1 MESCARFR
9 AIKEYAISI
18 LNGLQTCRRM
28 RSLPTLISLLI
39 ASFVVCM
46 NLATGRPVQMHVR
59 GSDHE
64 REAGHYVSHGP
75 YVFDAGTPPPG
86 VDADL
91 YHRLVQRAWDLAFD
105 QVMGSFDILSAI
117 EHSNEFENKV
127 SPELLNLL
135 RPVAQKAVREAARQ
149 ISTSHEKRSSSS
161 EPFMDVSPTEDR
173 YLGMVYTMEKSLENY
188 REGGK
193 LSQRQY
199 DTLSARVN
207 ELYRLP
213 RRTAHEI
220 GQAIKMCAE
229 VCGEI
234 RAETYGK

>member
-18 LNGLQTCRRM
+18 LNGLHTYRRM
-28 RSLPTLISLLI
+28 RGLPTLISLLI
-39 ASFVVCM
+39 ASLVVCM
-46 NLATGRPVQMHVR
+46 DLATGRPVHMHVR
-59 GSDHE
+59 RSDDE
-64 REAGHYVSHGP
+64 RTAGLYVSHGP
-75 YVFDAGTPPPG
+75 YVFEAGTPPPG
-86 VDADL
+86 VDVDL
-91 YHRLVQRAWDLAFD
+91 YHRLVQRTWDLVFD
-105 QVMGSFDILSAI
+105 QVMGSSDILSAI
-117 EHSNEFENKV
+117 EHSNEFENKL
-127 SPELLNLL
+127 SPELLDLL
-135 RPVAQKAVREAARQ
+135 RPVAKQAVREAARQ
-149 ISTSHEKRSSSS
+149 LSTSHEKRSSSS
-161 EPFMDVSPTEDR
+161 EPFLDVSPTEDR

-213 RRTAHEI
+213 RRTAYEI

-234 RAETYGK
+234 RAETHGN